1 MKERAARRDYVYTA
15 RNRANEPIYI
25 SRAYSKQYWVSKRE
39 RELFFCPVCDREVV
53 IKLGSKRSWHFAHR
67 VSTSCTGKAGKETLL
82 HERGKKMLYTFF
94 EKSFPR
100 TKLESY
106 LPQTKQRPDILIEAN
121 QFVIEYQCSV
131 ISVEQIVKRN
141 DDYHAQRLKPIWVLG
156 SNRLKRLG
164 ASMFRLQ
171 EYEYYA
177 IFTNN
182 QQRFL
187 YYFDPD
193 IQTFCLLTNLI
204 SLHKNLILANCQFI
218 KMDQLT
224 PANFF
229 LPASSQITAIA
240 RVYDAFR
247 KKASTRTLLQFPH
260 LLTYYLQ
267 MQREQTPPIV
277 GWSLPAQLYFLPSP
291 YEWQTF
297 FIFEGLETLPL
308 HHKVSRSTI
317 LKQFQSIYDRYQWR
331 IRIRCARETVQ
342 VLIVSQY
349 IDLLVSFGYLKR
361 HSDGVL
367 ERVSNAMDI
376 SEKNIALMKKWTETC
391 GNFK

>member
-1 MKERAARRDYVYTA
+1 MFIA
-15 RNRANEPIYI
+15 RNRANESIYI
-25 SRAYSKQYWVSKRE
+25 SRAYSEQYWVLKRE
-39 RELFFCPVCDREVV
+39 KELFFCPACDREVV
-53 IKLGSKRSWHFAHR
+53 IKLGNKRSWHFAHR
-67 VSTSCTGKAGKETLL
+67 VSTSCTGKAGKETVL

-94 EKSFPR
+94 QKSYPQ

-141 DDYHAQRLKPIWVLG
+141 DDYHTQRLKPIWVLG

-182 QQRFL
+182 QQRYL
-187 YYFDPD
+187 YYFDPN

-204 SLHKNLILANCQFI
+204 SIHKNLILANCHFI
-218 KMDQLT
+218 KMEQLS
-224 PANFF
+224 
-229 LPASSQITAIA
+229 PASFFFPRPSHLTAIEGG
-240 RVYDAFR
+240 YDTFR
-247 KKASTRTLLQFPH
+247 KKASTRTLLQFPY

-267 MQREQTPPIV
+267 MQRQQTPPIV

-297 FIFEGLETLPL
+297 FIFEGLEKFPL
-308 HHKVSRSTI
+308 HQTFSLTVI
-317 LKQFQSIYDRYQWR
+317 LNQFQFMYDRYQWR
-331 IRIRCARETVQ
+331 VRTRCTPETVQ
-342 VLIVSQY
+342 FLIVSQY
-349 IDLLVSFGYLKR
+349 IELLISFGYLKR
-361 HSDGVL
+361 QRDSIY
-367 ERVSNAMDI
+367 ERISNAVDI
-376 SEKNIALMKKWTETC
+376 NEEKIGLLKKWSETC